1 MNSENIKT
9 VKFGGSSLA
18 SGEQFRKVRDI
29 ITADPE
35 RRYVIPSAPGKR
47 FGDDTKV
54 TDLLYACYEKA
65 SRGENIDVIFDRIK
79 ERYDSII
86 ADLAPYRNMVI
97 NNICTAVDP
106 DSISVEDGLA
116 LIAVVGRN
124 MVKAK
129 GTAARVLTAAAQAG
143 VNIRMIDQGSCEINI
158 ILGVADD
165 DFEKAVEAIYREFE
179 E

>member
-35 RRYVIPSAPGKR
+35 RRYVVPSAPGKR

-86 ADLAPYRNMVI
+86 ADL
-97 NNICTAVDP
+97 
-106 DSISVEDGLA
+106 GLDMTLERDYAEIESA
-116 LIAVVGRN
+116 LIHKTGRDYAASRGEYLN
-124 MVKAK
+124 GKILARYLGYDFIDAADVIFSARTADSTAK
-129 GTAARVLTAAAQAG
+129 RQTRSFPP
-143 VNIRMIDQGSCEINI
+143 R
-158 ILGVADD
+158 
-165 DFEKAVEAIYREFE
+165 
-179 E
+179 